1 MDLFR
6 YAPGGG
12 NPLLG
17 GGGGKGALMGVAPN
31 VFWLF
36 VAAAAIFIV
45 LHAAYQAASKARGG
59 KAVH

>member
-1 MDLFR
+1 MELFR

-17 GGGGKGALMGVAPN
+17 ESGGRGALMGVTPE

-36 VAAAAIFIV
+36 VAAAAVFIV
-45 LHAAYQAASKARGG
+45 VHAALTAIIKRSCGER
-59 KAVH
+59 